1 MPRLRPARKWGSF
14 RAWSRERIYCVPGP
28 YHGLSVVTRSD
39 PKRPDFASPQGPI
52 SGYRARKAGRLTIQ
66 PMFYCFYEA
75 SPGLNCVLLVSRF
88 GWSATS
94 NASPRPISAAAG
106 VAGHA
111 ASPSR
116 RQRHVSLSPPN
127 AQEVNWRGKAA
138 SRSPCTR
145 TPPQAR
151 RTILHNSFDQPKP
164 PIRYLRV
171 CTFCGDMKMLRLAS
185 NSNNSPRYM
194 KPA

>member
-75 SPGLNCVLLVSRF
+75 SPGLNCVLLVSRS

-106 VAGHA
+106 VTGHA

-116 RQRHVSLSPPN
+116 RQRHISLSPPN
-127 AQEVNWRGKAA
+127 AQEVKLAREGSEPIAMRKDP
-138 SRSPCTR
+138 SPST
-145 TPPQAR
+145 T
-151 RTILHNSFDQPKP
+151 LHNTFDQPKP

-171 CTFCGDMKMLRLAS
+171 CTFCGDVKMLRLAS
-185 NSNNSPRYM
+185 NSTNSPRYM